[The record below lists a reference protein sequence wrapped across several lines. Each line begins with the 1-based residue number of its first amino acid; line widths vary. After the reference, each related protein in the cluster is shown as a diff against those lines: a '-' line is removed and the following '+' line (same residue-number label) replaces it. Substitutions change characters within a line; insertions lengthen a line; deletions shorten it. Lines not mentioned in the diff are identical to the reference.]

1 MLNVPD
7 ILDFSGLLCRC
18 VIFCFLYISGR
29 TVFRKSYLAGGIECE
44 ELVCL
49 CSMSHLKVCS
59 VELLLMTFFCNR
71 KAINFFAVSDSFG
84 DYLLAKN
91 WQYD

>member
-1 MLNVPD
+1 MKKILFNCDQDLMLNVPD

-49 CSMSHLKVCS
+49 CSMSGYSSECL
-59 VELLLMTFFCNR
+59 FCWTTLDD
-71 KAINFFAVSDSFG
+71 IF
-84 DYLLAKN
+84 L
-91 WQYD
+91 